1 MGKFQRRAKGED
13 GAILVLVL
21 FMALGIG
28 LSLAALVSLAG
39 TNLSATVQLT
49 RERNIEYSADAVME
63 GAIQAVR
70 SVAPVPAAS
79 PACPN
84 FPSGGSGLAVNRNT
98 ETIIATCS
106 MGTFA
111 FPTTTCNYGVNPCS
125 GRIVQFAACPASD
138 TTFASCSTH
147 ALLVANIEYGDVCS
161 GPGEVGCTTYGST
174 VTIENW
180 IVKRA
185 NT

>member
-1 MGKFQRRAKGED
+1 MTKLQRRARGEE

-21 FMALGIG
+21 VFALAIG
-28 LSLAALVSLAG
+28 LALAALVTLAG
-39 TNLSATVQLT
+39 NNLSATAQLT
-49 RERNIEYSADAVME
+49 NERNIEYSADAVMD

-70 SVAPVPAAS
+70 SVAPAPTAS
-79 PACPN
+79 PVCPN
-84 FPSGGSGLAVNRNT
+84 FPSGGIGLAVNRNT
-98 ETIIATCS
+98 GSLIVTCS

-111 FPTTTCNYGVNPCS
+111 SPTTTCTYGMNPCS
-125 GRIVQFAACPASD
+125 GRIVQFVACPVSDAS
-138 TTFASCSTH
+138 SCSAH
-147 ALLVANIEYGDVCS
+147 AVLIANVEYGDVCA
-161 GPGEVGCTTYGST
+161 GPGEVGCSFNNSST

>member
-1 MGKFQRRAKGED
+1 MSDLQRRASGEE
-13 GAILVLVL
+13 GAVLLLVL
-21 FMALGIG
+21 FFATAIG
-28 LSLAALVSLAG
+28 LALAALVSLAG
-39 TNLSATVQLT
+39 NNLSATAVLT
-49 RERNIEYSADAVME
+49 QERNIEYSADAAMD

-70 SVAPVPAAS
+70 SVAPVPVAS

-84 FPSGGSGLAVNRNT
+84 FPSGVSGLSVNRNT
-98 ETIIATCS
+98 KSIIITCS

-111 FPTTTCNYGVNPCS
+111 FPTTTCTYGVNPCS
-125 GRIVQFAACPASD
+125 GRIVQFVACPASD
-138 TTFASCSTH
+138 ASSCSAH

-161 GPGEVGCTTYGST
+161 GPGEIGCSFNNTST

-185 NT
+185 NF